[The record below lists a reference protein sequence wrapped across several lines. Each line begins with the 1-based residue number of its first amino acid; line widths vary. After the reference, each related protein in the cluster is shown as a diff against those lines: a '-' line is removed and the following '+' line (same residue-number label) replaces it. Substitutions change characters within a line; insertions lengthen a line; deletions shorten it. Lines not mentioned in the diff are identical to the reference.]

1 MANDIFKLR
10 DKNAIV
16 WGGGQGMGRS
26 SALRLAEAGCHITI
40 VDVERGRAEHV
51 CEEIRNMGSRAT
63 PLVADITREDE
74 VLATVEA
81 SNKQLGPVDCMVT
94 VVGMAFWKP
103 LLEVNAEDWEKAF
116 DVNLKS
122 FFFTARAVARSLVAN
137 TKQGAIVGIC
147 SVSGLQSAPLHGP
160 YGAAKAGLANL
171 VRTMAVEWGPKIRVN
186 AIAPGAIRT
195 PINTA
200 AWQTKEAY
208 DALMTLIPYGRIG
221 EAEDIARA
229 AVWLASDHSDYV
241 VGTTL
246 FVDGGMTLYPGF
258 ATGG

>member
-1 MANDIFKLR
+1 VAQDIFKLK
-10 DKNAIV
+10 DKVAIV

-26 SALRLAEAGCHITI
+26 SALRLAEAGCHVAI

-51 CEEIRNMGSRAT
+51 CEEIRKMGPRAT
-63 PLVADITREDE
+63 PLIADITREDE

-81 SNKQLGPVDCMVT
+81 SNKELGPVDCMVT

-103 LLEVNAEDWEKAF
+103 LLEVNSEDWEKAF

-137 TKQGAIVGIC
+137 NKQGAIAGIC
-147 SVSGLQSAPLHGP
+147 SVSGLTSAPLHGP

-171 VRTMAVEWGPKIRVN
+171 VRTMAVEWGPNIRIN

-195 PINTA
+195 PRLTFTPESLEMFRQRVGLERPGETDEIG
-200 AWQTKEAY
+200 KV
-208 DALMTLIPYGRIG
+208 ALFLVS
-221 EAEDIARA
+221 D
-229 AVWLASDHSDYV
+229 LASYV
-241 VGTTL
+241 TGHTIP
-246 FVDGGMTLYPGF
+246 VDGGWMAEYLIRRK
-258 ATGG
+258 